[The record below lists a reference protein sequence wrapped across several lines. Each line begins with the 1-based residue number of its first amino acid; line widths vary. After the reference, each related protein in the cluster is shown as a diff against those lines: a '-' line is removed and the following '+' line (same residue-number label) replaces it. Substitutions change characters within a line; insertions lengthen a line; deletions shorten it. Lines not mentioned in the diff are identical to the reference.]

1 MKHNKKRNIGII
13 YELFLR
19 HMSKCIIE
27 DNKDNLQKTTN
38 IISKNFNKKREIY
51 KEFRVFNALNS
62 LNLSSK
68 ESAISFLKESKDIVC
83 QINNKRLE
91 KEKSVLIKDINYNI
105 DKNFYYSRVD
115 NYKKLGTIQMLINEW
130 KKNEY
135 SNLIREKELEEKV
148 VFYLLE
154 NKKNIKPLTETD
166 NIESSDIVINIM
178 TQKINEKYNNMSS
191 LQKEIIKN
199 YGLYNENLEKL
210 EIYLGNV
217 KKICL
222 EKLQEFQNNNNNEY
236 LSKKINNVKKEI
248 SILNEKKCN
257 DQEVIKFLTITE
269 LIDELKS

>member
-135 SNLIREKELEEKV
+135 SNLWLHDNGLTNDPIVDLSASRKEALDR
-148 VFYLLE
+148 YSIY
-154 NKKNIKPLTETD
+154 IK
-166 NIESSDIVINIM
+166 
-178 TQKINEKYNNMSS
+178 Q
-191 LQKEIIKN
+191 
-199 YGLYNENLEKL
+199 
-210 EIYLGNV
+210 
-217 KKICL
+217 
-222 EKLQEFQNNNNNEY
+222 
-236 LSKKINNVKKEI
+236 
-248 SILNEKKCN
+248 
-257 DQEVIKFLTITE
+257 
-269 LIDELKS
+269 